1 MIKSW
6 INELDNI
13 STWIYRVT
21 HSRLMCRFAPPN
33 LFVTSLASNL
43 RDGLGI
49 ADGWL
54 SPICPPGLIGTGHEL
69 GHGLGPDM
77 M

>member
-49 ADGWL
+49 ADGLVEPYL
-54 SPICPPGLIGTGHEL
+54 SPRLDWDRT
-69 GHGLGPDM
+69 
-77 M
+77 

>member
-1 MIKSW
+1 MSW
-6 INELDNI
+6 TTSALGFIELR
-13 STWIYRVT
+13 TAGRCEGLP
-21 HSRLMCRFAPPN
+21 HH

-54 SPICPPGLIGTGHEL
+54 SPICPGLIGTGHEL
-69 GHGLGPDM
+69 GRGLGPDM